1 MTSPRTAL
9 VTGGN
14 RGIGAAICRGLA
26 EGGMRVLLG
35 ARDPALGDAAA
46 GAMSGNGLPVTPVVI
61 DTGDPASITACVR
74 DLARE
79 DIAVDILVNNAA
91 VYPPGDLLALDQAVL
106 SEAFAVNTFG
116 PLRLIQALAPA
127 MVRRGWGRIVN
138 LSSEYGA
145 LSDGLEG
152 PAAYSLSKAA
162 LNAITLRLGRE
173 LPATVKV
180 NAMCPGWVNTR
191 MGGAGAP
198 RTPEQGADTAIWL
211 ATLPDD
217 GPTGGFFRD
226 RRPIPW

>member
-46 GAMSGNGLPVTPVVI
+46 GAMAGNGLPVTPVVI

>member
-26 EGGMRVLLG
+26 ERGMRVLLG

-46 GAMSGNGLPVTPVVI
+46 GEMAGRGLSVAPVVI
-61 DTGDPASITACVR
+61 DTGDPASITAGVDR
-74 DLARE
+74 LERE

-91 VYPPGDLLALDQAVL
+91 VYPPGDLLTLDHAVL
-106 SEAFAVNTFG
+106 NEAFAVNTFG

-173 LPATVKV
+173 LPAAVKV

-198 RTPEQGADTAIWL
+198 RTPEEGADTAIWL
-211 ATLPDD
+211 ATLPDN
-217 GPTGGFFRD
+217 GPTGAFFRD

>member
-1 MTSPRTAL
+1 MMSPRTAL

-26 EGGMRVLLG
+26 ERGMRVLLG

-46 GAMSGNGLPVTPVVI
+46 GEMAGRGLSVAPVVI
-61 DTGDPASITACVR
+61 DTGDTASITAGVDR
-74 DLARE
+74 LKRE
-79 DIAVDILVNNAA
+79 DIVVDILVNNAA
-91 VYPPGDLLALDQAVL
+91 VYPPGDLLTLDHAVL

-173 LPATVKV
+173 LPAAVKV

-198 RTPEQGADTAIWL
+198 RTPEEGADTAIWL
-211 ATLPDD
+211 ATLPDG

>member
-46 GAMSGNGLPVTPVVI
+46 GAMAGNGLPVTPVVI

-91 VYPPGDLLALDQAVL
+91 VYPPGDLLTLDQAVL

-173 LPATVKV
+173 LPAAVKV

-191 MGGAGAP
+191 MGGVGAP
-198 RTPEQGADTAIWL
+198 RTPEEGADTAIWL

-217 GPTGGFFRD
+217 GLTGGFFRD
-226 RRPIPW
+226 RQPIGW